1 MSSNP
6 SRRLRA
12 LMEEGN
18 WANCWTICRVAL
30 GSTVEN
36 YSSCTSSSLML
47 AMSMPNVEIAD
58 LVDLTRPEVLLRKS
72 RKSLVLLIFLTMLP
86 RLSDY

>member
-1 MSSNP
+1 
-6 SRRLRA
+6 
-12 LMEEGN
+12 
-18 WANCWTICRVAL
+18 
-30 GSTVEN
+30 
-36 YSSCTSSSLML
+36 ML

-86 RLSDY
+86 RLLDY